1 MMVSV
6 LELLVLVLVVPLIIL
21 IAAVV
26 VRYLSQKNGAVLVT
40 LGGLAVMGFIFLV
53 FAGFF
58 YVSVESRSATR
69 VVQESRIE
77 AEAEALRQHIGGP
90 LRAVPEPNRGETEI
104 SDDVLQERS
113 AENKPL
119 VASKPGVPQKADD
132 LGLKNSASFPKDA
145 ELPGWVIEGM
155 KTAVMQ
161 KHNLFNDS
169 HPVFQSGLFATRDEA
184 LQDALT
190 KSQQQMQANLTMREP
205 QLNRRKLKL
214 TPELVRQTAYRR
226 SYYQTVE
233 HDFGDVLKSGD
244 SFKQNMFRAYV
255 ELDDSPVVR
264 HQLVTRWKQNI
275 GNARSLWVGGAFGL
289 MTLICIGAAVYLR
302 TDSSQATIHSSH

>member
-1 MMVSV
+1 VV
-6 LELLVLVLVVPLIIL
+6 VVPVIIL
-21 IAAVV
+21 VAAVV
-26 VRYLSQKNGAVLVT
+26 VRYLSQKNGALLVT
-40 LGGLAVMGFIFLV
+40 LGGLAVMGFVFLV
-53 FAGFF
+53 FVGFF
-58 YVSVESRSATR
+58 YSRNGSQQATVALPPH
-69 VVQESRIE
+69 VVHH
-77 AEAEALRQHIGGP
+77 LRS
-90 LRAVPEPNRGETEI
+90 VPEMNRVEI
-104 SDDVLQERS
+104 ENPENLLQEQS
-113 AENKPL
+113 AENQPL
-119 VASKPGVPQKADD
+119 VASKPGVSQKADD
-132 LGLKNSASFPKDA
+132 LGLKNSASLPKDA

-169 HPVFQSGLFATRDEA
+169 RPVFQSGLFATREEA

-205 QLNRRKLKL
+205 QLNRSKLKL

-275 GNARSLWVGGAFGL
+275 GNGRSLWVGGAFGL

>member
-6 LELLVLVLVVPLIIL
+6 LELLVLVLVVPVIIL

-26 VRYLSQKNGAVLVT
+26 VRYLSQKNGALLVT

-53 FAGFF
+53 FVGFF
-58 YVSVESRSATR
+58 FARNGSQQATVALPPHVE
-69 VVQESRIE
+69 
-77 AEAEALRQHIGGP
+77 HP
-90 LRAVPEPNRGETEI
+90 LRSVPEMNRVETEI
-104 SDDVLQERS
+104 PENLLQERN
-113 AENKPL
+113 AENQPL

-132 LGLKNSASFPKDA
+132 LGLKNSASLPKDA
-145 ELPGWVIEGM
+145 ELPGWVTEGM

-161 KHNLFNDS
+161 KQNLFHNS
-169 HPVFQSGLFATRDEA
+169 RPVFQSGLFATREEA
-184 LQDALT
+184 LQDALANGMH
-190 KSQQQMQANLTMREP
+190 QMQTNLTMREP
-205 QLNRRKLKL
+205 HLTSSKLEL

-275 GNARSLWVGGAFGL
+275 GNERSLWVGGVFGL